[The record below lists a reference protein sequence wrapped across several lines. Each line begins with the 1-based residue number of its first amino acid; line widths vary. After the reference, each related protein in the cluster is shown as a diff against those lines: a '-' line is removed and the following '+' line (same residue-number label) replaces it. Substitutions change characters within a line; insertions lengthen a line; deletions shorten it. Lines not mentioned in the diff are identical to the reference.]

1 MYFRVMEQFKKLLL
15 HKIGSIDTI
24 GKNNTVLKGEI
35 LDAIREHDFS
45 DTQTEA
51 PPIEGLQIT
60 SINNKALRVSKIE
73 VGDILF
79 YTPLCHPILI
89 LRINKNGTYFT
100 VLSTK
105 DTDSLGEINTMYY
118 ENSSYYKPILSCS
131 KQTDLTLYRW
141 MFKPGPAK
149 AQITFWGKNCPQ
161 FGVPELVTFNL
172 VEVSSEK
179 QEERVSKA
187 IQAQVKSELNRKRSN
202 YKREIE
208 KLQKAE
214 KEIQDKLNQIKNES
228 V

>member
-1 MYFRVMEQFKKLLL
+1 M
-15 HKIGSIDTI
+15 
-24 GKNNTVLKGEI
+24 
-35 LDAIREHDFS
+35 
-45 DTQTEA
+45 
-51 PPIEGLQIT
+51 
-60 SINNKALRVSKIE
+60 
-73 VGDILF
+73 
-79 YTPLCHPILI
+79 
-89 LRINKNGTYFT
+89 
-100 VLSTK
+100 
-105 DTDSLGEINTMYY
+105 
-118 ENSSYYKPILSCS
+118 
-131 KQTDLTLYRW
+131 
-141 MFKPGPAK
+141 
-149 AQITFWGKNCPQ
+149 GKNCPQ